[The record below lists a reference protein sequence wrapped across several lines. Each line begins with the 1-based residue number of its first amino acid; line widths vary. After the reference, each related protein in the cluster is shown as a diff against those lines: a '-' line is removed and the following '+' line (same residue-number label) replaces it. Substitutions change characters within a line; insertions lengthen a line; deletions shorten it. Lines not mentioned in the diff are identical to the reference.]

1 MNKRLADGWRFP
13 WEFTAFHA
21 PACFFWIVVFCHA
34 GAIIF
39 CGYSMTK
46 KDSIVNALL
55 LSTSI
60 AIVVGCVLIKLL
72 GGF

>member
-1 MNKRLADGWRFP
+1 MAVSLGVYRLPRPGMF
-13 WEFTAFHA
+13 
-21 PACFFWIVVFCHA
+21 FFWIVVFCHA

>member
-1 MNKRLADGWRFP
+1 MNERLADGWRFP

-21 PACFFWIVVFCHA
+21 PACFLDCCFFLA

-39 CGYSMTK
+39 RRYSMTK
-46 KDSIVNALL
+46 KDSVVNALL
-55 LSTSI
+55 LSASI
-60 AIVVGCVLIKLL
+60 AIVVGCVLIKLF

>member
-1 MNKRLADGWRFP
+1 MNERLADGWRFP

-21 PACFFWIVVFCHA
+21 PACFLDCCFFHA

-39 CGYSMTK
+39 FWRYSMTK
-46 KDSIVNALL
+46 KDSVVNALL
-55 LSTSI
+55 LSASI
-60 AIVVGCVLIKLL
+60 AIVVGCVLIKLF